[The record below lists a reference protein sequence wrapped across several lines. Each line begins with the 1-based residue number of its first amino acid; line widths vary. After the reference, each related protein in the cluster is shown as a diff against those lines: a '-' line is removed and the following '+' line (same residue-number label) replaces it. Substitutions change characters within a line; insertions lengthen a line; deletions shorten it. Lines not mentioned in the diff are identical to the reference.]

1 MGNVKYKQYS
11 PEEDRIY
18 SESIAKIREGMKNG
32 LTFDKVCDTLKVEDE
47 ELKSFILDDALKI
60 MIAEMHYG
68 KGISLDEVARALN
81 IPMNRVSV
89 ASLEMLEDAGVAA
102 AELNRNSSPNGP
114 AGNA

>member
-11 PEEDRIY
+11 PEEDKIY
-18 SESIAKIREGMKNG
+18 FESIAAIREEMKNG
-32 LTFDKVCDTLKVEDE
+32 LTFDKACDTIKVENE
-47 ELKSFILDDALKI
+47 ELKKCILDDALKI

-68 KGISLDEVARALN
+68 KGVSLGDVASVLN
-81 IPMNRVSV
+81 IPIGKVSV

-102 AELNRNSSPNGP
+102 AELNRKSTPNGP